1 MTNWLRIPL
10 LSHMAVPR
18 SASRASAFWALLRG
32 AWLEV
37 TGGQVGGTQLLCR
50 CARGPLASSGFHSP
64 RRATWCPKY
73 TVQPTRAPRAP
84 FSPPFPLRFSPP
96 DGSLQPEGFHCDTG
110 EDGVVG

>member
-10 LSHMAVPR
+10 LSHMAIPR

-50 CARGPLASSGFHSP
+50 APVAPWPALASTAPGGPLGAP
-64 RRATWCPKY
+64 ND

-84 FSPPFPLRFSPP
+84 FSPPSPLRFSPP